1 MDPFAA
7 TICLVNV
14 YLAVMRLRVNARMR
28 RLTSVIW
35 MLSVYFGC
43 ILAYMIISGPFE
55 HELGISGGTIGV
67 TVDVQRDAAI
77 FVLLSN
83 TFLLIGEWIAF
94 TILKQPI
101 LSRLC
106 PFIDSPTQ
114 KFVLPLYGF
123 GLLVSGGIYIANF
136 GGLSYTEYV
145 EYSGAAWSLV
155 ALQWASPSIV
165 LFVVTQKYLMAFLG
179 VVLFFYISIE
189 SDVRS
194 FLLISL
200 VPAVIAFFV
209 IQMQRRDFAFDQRL
223 RLLGNKL
230 QEKRFMIA
238 ILLVIIAL
246 GVIFALFSKKRTGH
260 VELPESSL
268 VRGMLVVMAQERD
281 INYSGWITQR
291 HYLYGMLSPFYKIA
305 GYAAPQGE
313 RTAIQAASLW
323 FGGRTP
329 NVFQHN
335 PYLWYTDAFISFGFT
350 GVAIG
355 ALWGVVFAL
364 SEFLLCRN
372 TITFCLFIPSFVWH
386 AYFVFR
392 GAADNSILGYAFW
405 LQCAVLMVLFF
416 AMRSN
421 PSPSPSP
428 SPPPPA
434 RNRG

>member
-1 MDPFAA
+1 M
-7 TICLVNV
+7 
-14 YLAVMRLRVNARMR
+14 
-28 RLTSVIW
+28 VI
-35 MLSVYFGC
+35 
-43 ILAYMIISGPFE
+43 AGPFE
-55 HELGISGGTIGV
+55 HKLGIGGRTIDV

-83 TFLLIGEWIAF
+83 IFLLIGEWIAF
-94 TILKQPI
+94 SILKQPT

-106 PFIDSPTQ
+106 PFIDPPTQ
-114 KFVLPLYGF
+114 KLVLPLYGF
-123 GLLVSGGIYIANF
+123 GLLVSGGIYIATF

-145 EYSGAAWSLV
+145 EYSGAAWPLV

-165 LFVVTQKYLMAFLG
+165 LFVVTRKYMMAFLG
-179 VVLFFYISIE
+179 IVLFFYISIV

-194 FLLISL
+194 FLLFSL

-209 IQMQRRDFAFDQRL
+209 IQMQRRAFVFDQRS
-223 RLLGNKL
+223 RLFGNSFH
-230 QEKRFMIA
+230 EKRFILA

-246 GVIFALFSKKRTGH
+246 GVTFAVFAKKRTGY
-260 VELPESSL
+260 VTLPESGL
-268 VRGMLVVMAQERD
+268 VRGMLVVMAQESD

-291 HYLYGMLSPFYKIA
+291 YYLYGMLAPFYKIA

-335 PYLWYTDAFISFGFT
+335 PFLWYTDAFISFGFA
-350 GVAIG
+350 GAAIG

-392 GAADNSILGYAFW
+392 GAADNSLLGYAFW

-416 AMRSN
+416 SMRSK
-421 PSPSPSP
+421 
-428 SPPPPA
+428 PPPRAPA
-434 RNRG
+434 VNATPVI